1 MCSKGSSYAE
11 ASELYSRTKTPI
23 GKTKNRNMQANDDPC
38 RSKRNN
44 GIWLELH
51 PEVTEIQAENPA
63 ILAKRKGCYPA
74 LE

>member
-1 MCSKGSSYAE
+1 MGQ
-11 ASELYSRTKTPI
+11 
-23 GKTKNRNMQANDDPC
+23 TKNRNMQANDNPG

-44 GIWLELH
+44 GIWVELH